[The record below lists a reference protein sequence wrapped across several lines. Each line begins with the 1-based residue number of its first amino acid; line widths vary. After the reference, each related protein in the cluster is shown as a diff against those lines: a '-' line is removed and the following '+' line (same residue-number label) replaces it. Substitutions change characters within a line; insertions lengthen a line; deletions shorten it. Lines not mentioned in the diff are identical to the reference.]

1 MMNLITVKVT
11 YNNGLY
17 ENIDCE
23 KVQYDIETNEL
34 NIITGTFVQKLTNV
48 MKFESRRYAS

>member
-11 YNNGLY
+11 YKNGLY

-23 KVQYDIETNEL
+23 KAEYDIE
-34 NIITGTFVQKLTNV
+34 KNV

>member
-1 MMNLITVKVT
+1 MMNLITVKVY
-11 YNNGLY
+11 YNDGLY

-23 KVQYDIETNEL
+23 KAEYDIEKNEL

-48 MKFESRRYAS
+48 KKFETRRFAS